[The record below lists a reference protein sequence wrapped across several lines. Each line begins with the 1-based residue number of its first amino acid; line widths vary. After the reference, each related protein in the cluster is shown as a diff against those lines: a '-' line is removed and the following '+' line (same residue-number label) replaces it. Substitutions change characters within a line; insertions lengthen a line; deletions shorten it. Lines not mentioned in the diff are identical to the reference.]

1 MNIKQK
7 IWSIP
12 VMTILIFIIGISI
25 TYKFTSDTYNLLLR
39 TDNTYYP
46 YLHNIQN
53 LYIDLTGI
61 QENLV
66 DAIDVNGALGISQ
79 ARRKAKDFRSITLK
93 IAILEGKATI
103 SQKIQ
108 EQFNDYYT
116 PAESAA
122 SIMIG
127 IKPGEVAPEFDRMVA
142 ALNKLT
148 NTLLEERR
156 LAEQAFAE
164 GLQNSRA
171 NLQKMLW
178 INLLSAILVIISLAY
193 ASHRLITSILS
204 NLENLR
210 EGTHKIA
217 QGDFAFRIPERGQDE
232 LTLVIQTFNSMG
244 GELQTAIER
253 RAQYENQ
260 LETLNQELEN
270 RVVTRTSQ
278 LKVALEEANKAN
290 AAVAH
295 LANHDTLTGLLN
307 RRRFQEELERWGK
320 YALRYKRPITLM
332 FIDLDKFKSINDT
345 YGHLGGDEYLLAF
358 THMLKSA
365 LRSTDYIGR
374 WGGDEF
380 AALLPETDMAAAC
393 EVATKLP
400 KIFNTVPIT
409 VAGKTI
415 YASASIGIAVLP
427 EHTAD
432 INELTA
438 FADAAMYKAKEA
450 GRGCF
455 CVYSA
460 SEQEIKHLGE
470 QAHWAGRI
478 RRALET
484 DQFILLYQPL
494 LDLKTGETP
503 EYEALLRMEDIEG
516 QHISPGLFLESAERY
531 DLSVS
536 IDRMV
541 IRKTAHKIAM
551 YTNLSHPL
559 RLSLNLSPQSLNDI
573 NMIQYL
579 RDAITEFEIDPAA
592 LAIEISE
599 AAILQNIS
607 RGRNL
612 CAEITQLGCGLI
624 LDDISVGFSSF
635 HYLAPLAV
643 HSIKIRSDLTHNLHH
658 PSTMDYVA
666 GLCKKSHELNIEV
679 VAKLVEDSSL
689 LGILREIGVDYAQ
702 GFAVGRPMES
712 LDMLMESSKQS

>member
-1 MNIKQK
+1 
-7 IWSIP
+7 
-12 VMTILIFIIGISI
+12 MTILIFVIGISV
-25 TYKFTSDTYNLLLR
+25 TYKFTSDTYNLLLQ

-46 YLHNIQN
+46 YLHDIQT

-66 DAIDVNGALGISQ
+66 DAIDVNGAVGIAQ
-79 ARRKAKDFRSITLK
+79 ARRKAKNFREVSLK
-93 IAILEGKATI
+93 IAELEGKATI
-103 SQKIQ
+103 SQKILA
-108 EQFNDYYT
+108 EFNNYFA

-122 SIMIG
+122 SMMIG
-127 IKPGEVAPEFDRMVA
+127 IKPGEVAPDFDRMLV
-142 ALNKLT
+142 ALNTLT
-148 NTLLEERR
+148 NTLQEERR
-156 LAEQAFAE
+156 TATQSFMD
-164 GLQNSRA
+164 GLERSRI

-178 INLLSAILVIISLAY
+178 INLLSAALVVIGLAF

-204 NLENLR
+204 NLESLR
-210 EGTHKIA
+210 EGANKIA
-217 QGDFAFRIPERGQDE
+217 QGNFTVRIPERGQDE
-232 LTLVIQTFNSMG
+232 LTQVIQSFNSMG
-244 GELQTAIER
+244 GELQTAIEK

-260 LETLNQELEN
+260 LEALNRNLEE

-278 LKVALEEANKAN
+278 LKAALEEANKAN

-307 RRRFQEELERWGK
+307 RRRFQEELDRWGK

-332 FIDLDKFKSINDT
+332 FIDLDKFKNINDT

-358 THMLKSA
+358 THMLKDT
-365 LRSTDYIGR
+365 LRTTDYIGR

-380 AALLPETDMAAAC
+380 AVLLPETDMAAAC

-415 YASASIGIAVLP
+415 YTSASIGIAVLP
-427 EHTAD
+427 QHTTD

-470 QAHWAGRI
+470 QARWAGRI

-494 LDLKTGETP
+494 LHLKTGETL
-503 EYEALLRMEDIEG
+503 EYEALLRMEDVEG
-516 QHISPGLFLESAERY
+516 QYISPGLFLESAERY

-541 IRKTAHKIAM
+541 IRKTAHKIA
-551 YTNLSHPL
+551 SHKNRKHPF
-559 RLSLNLSPQSLNDI
+559 RLSLNLSSQSLDDT

-579 RDAITEFEIDPAA
+579 RDAISEFEINPSD

-599 AAILQNIS
+599 TAILQNIT

-612 CAEITQLGCGLI
+612 CSEISQLGCRLV
-624 LDDISVGFSSF
+624 LDDIGVGFSSF
-635 HYLAPLAV
+635 NYLAPLSV

-658 PSTMDYVA
+658 PATLDYITA
-666 GLCKKSHELNIEV
+666 LCKKSHELNIEV
-679 VAKLVEDSSL
+679 VAKFVEDSSL
-689 LGILREIGVDYAQ
+689 LGMLRDIGVDYAQ

-712 LDMLMESSKQS
+712 LDALINTVKQS

>member
-7 IWSIP
+7 IWAIP
-12 VMTILIFIIGISI
+12 LVTIFIFVIGISI

-39 TDNTYYP
+39 TDKTYYP
-46 YLHNIQN
+46 YLENIQT
-53 LYIDLTGI
+53 LYIDLTAI
-61 QENLV
+61 QENLI
-66 DAIDVNGALGISQ
+66 DAIDSNGSVGIAQ
-79 ARRKAKDFRSITLK
+79 ARKKADDFR
-93 IAILEGKATI
+93 TI
-103 SQKIQ
+103 SQRIAALDGKADISRKLL
-108 EQFNDYYT
+108 EQFNSYYV

-127 IKPGEVAPEFDRMVA
+127 IKAGEVTSDFDRMLP
-142 ALNKLT
+142 ALNQL
-148 NTLLEERR
+148 NSTLQQERDTAEKSFAAGLE
-156 LAEQAFAE
+156 
-164 GLQNSRA
+164 NSRA

-178 INLLSAILVIISLAY
+178 VNFLSALLVVIGLALVS
-193 ASHRLITSILS
+193 ARLIASILS
-204 NLENLR
+204 NLEKLR
-210 EGTHKIA
+210 EGANRIA
-217 QGDFAFRIPERGQDE
+217 LGNFSERIPEQGQDE
-232 LTLVIQTFNSMG
+232 LTVVIQTFNSMG
-244 GELQTAIER
+244 GELQNAIEK
-253 RAQYENQ
+253 RAQYEKQ
-260 LETLNQELEN
+260 LETLNRDLED

-278 LKVALEEANKAN
+278 LNAALEEANKAN

-307 RRRFQEELERWGK
+307 RRRFQEELDRWGK
-320 YALRYKRPITLM
+320 YALRYNRPITLM
-332 FIDLDKFKSINDT
+332 FIDLDKFKQINDT
-345 YGHLGGDEYLLAF
+345 YGHLGGDEYLMAF
-358 THMLKSA
+358 THMLKST
-365 LRSTDYIGR
+365 LRTTDYIGR

-380 AALLPETDMAAAC
+380 AVLLPETDTAAAC

-409 VAGKTI
+409 VAGKTV

-494 LDLKTGETP
+494 LHLKTGETP
-503 EYEALLRMEDIEG
+503 EYEALLRMEDVEG
-516 QHISPGLFLESAERY
+516 RYISPASFLESAERY

-541 IRKTAHKIAM
+541 IRKTAHKIA
-551 YTNLSHPL
+551 SHKNRMPPL
-559 RLSLNLSPQSLNDI
+559 RLSLNLSSQSLNDA
-573 NMIQYL
+573 NMVQYI
-579 RDAITEFEIDPAA
+579 RDALNEFAIDPAD

-599 AAILQNIS
+599 SAILQNIN

-612 CAEITQLGCGLI
+612 CSEISQLGCRLI
-624 LDDISVGFSSF
+624 LDDIGVGFSSF
-635 HYLAPLAV
+635 NYLAPLTV
-643 HSIKIRSDLTHNLHH
+643 HSIKIRNDLTNNLHH
-658 PSTMDYVA
+658 PSTLDFIT
-666 GLCKKSHELNIEV
+666 GLCTKAHELNIEV

-689 LGILREIGVDYAQ
+689 IGTLRDIGVDYAQ

-712 LDMLMESSKQS
+712 LDILIEN